1 MEVIQGIKSWVN
13 NGQPKDVALISYNAR
28 LNWDAN
34 RDVPQD
40 EILLKTIEPLVEDKI
55 RQKNFDRYL
64 NDKLRPYVEDLL
76 AKISNVLGIN
86 GLSYS
91 IISDSLVTEV
101 SENLTES
108 LKDGFPGVDLDSE
121 INRIEQIIERF
132 KQSFNSSSFNIY
144 LRFVAELH
152 WLRILRKREMD

>member
-1 MEVIQGIKSWVN
+1 M
-13 NGQPKDVALISYNAR
+13 
-28 LNWDAN
+28 
-34 RDVPQD
+34 
-40 EILLKTIEPLVEDKI
+40 KTIEPLVEDKI